1 MPAVHGQR
9 GLTRKQRPSRPRHRG
24 NYDTARF
31 SSQAGA
37 RVKTTPAP
45 SLSHSPHQHRIFI
58 IQGPLRPKLAVQS
71 GPCLLRSL
79 RAWGRGVLPAS
90 PAPSTPRGGKPP
102 SPAAQSPRPTAPH
115 KPDWGC
121 WLLLLLLFY
130 KNTFQNGRQKSTHIA
145 TSLPNTVQPPD
156 LSESTS
162 NHLRTE
168 NRTPQPHS
176 SPPSE
181 DPDGVSCAH

>member
-9 GLTRKQRPSRPRHRG
+9 GLTRKQRPSRPRQRG
-24 NYDTARF
+24 NHDAARF

-37 RVKTTPAP
+37 RVKTTQLLLSPTHPINTESSSFKDPCGP
-45 SLSHSPHQHRIFI
+45 SWLCR
-58 IQGPLRPKLAVQS
+58 AA
-71 GPCLLRSL
+71 PCLLRSL

-102 SPAAQSPRPTAPH
+102 SPVAQSPRPTAPH

-156 LSESTS
+156 LSESAS